1 MPIAARR
8 SRAAAALLL
17 TTLAAVLMA
26 VPAGASTADIPNYT
40 HASDTS
46 EWSSDDKGAEAT
58 CPGGTHVLSGGA
70 WIGDAPGASVSGDI
84 VIDEII
90 PSADKVKVFGV
101 EGNSTGNSWTI
112 TAWAVC
118 GSVHGAIRTRSLE
131 TSHSSPPY
139 HEMTVTCEP
148 GEWLLGSGYELE
160 GARGGARMGALIP
173 TLNSVYGAA
182 NEKATTYNADWSLR
196 VFATCADEPP
206 PGLWLYSETSPSNAE
221 PKRVEAACG
230 GAGDR
235 QVALG
240 SGFDIDGGLRGGIVL
255 DGFYSINTLSRV
267 ETAEMHGDDNDW
279 SVTAYVICAW
289 ED

>member
-1 MPIAARR
+1 MPITTKPG
-8 SRAAAALLL
+8 RATAVSLIIA
-17 TTLAAVLMA
+17 LAATLVA
-26 VPAGASTADIPNYT
+26 VPASASTADIPNFT
-40 HASDTS
+40 HAQDTS
-46 EWSSDDKGAEAT
+46 DWNSDDKGAEAT
-58 CPGGTHVLSGGA
+58 CPNGTHVLSGGA
-70 WIGDAPGASVSGDI
+70 WVSDGAASASGDI

-101 EGNSTGNSWTI
+101 EGNSTSSSWTI

-118 GSVHGAIRTRSLE
+118 GTVRGAIRTRSVE
-131 TSHSSPPY
+131 TGRYSPPY
-139 HEMTVTCEP
+139 HALTVTCEP
-148 GEWLLGSGYELE
+148 GEWLLGAGYELD
-160 GARGGARMGALIP
+160 GARGGARMAALVP

-182 NEKATTYNADWSLR
+182 NEQATTYPLDWSLR
-196 VFATCADEPP
+196 VYAICADEPP
-206 PGLWLYSETSPSNAE
+206 AGLWIYSETSPSSAE

-240 SGFDIDGGLRGGIVL
+240 SGFEIDGGVRGGIAL
-255 DGFYSINTLSRV
+255 DAFYSINTLARV
-267 ETAEMHGDDNDW
+267 ETAEMHGDDREW